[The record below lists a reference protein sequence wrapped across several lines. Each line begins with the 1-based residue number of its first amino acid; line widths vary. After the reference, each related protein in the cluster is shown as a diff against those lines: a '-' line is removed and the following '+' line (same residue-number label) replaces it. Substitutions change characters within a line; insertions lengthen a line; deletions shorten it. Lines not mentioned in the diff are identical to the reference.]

1 MFRKTIYTSPNML
14 PASRL
19 CLGIGLASV
28 IATAGAAP
36 PSVESSEYQKSDH
49 LAGINVAPAWTA
61 KLLGSGVSVAIL
73 DTGVRASHI
82 DLRGRIGS
90 GGYNFLSPDAN
101 PDDDHV
107 GNTKGHGTASAS
119 IISGIWNGIGG
130 AGIAPSA
137 KIIPIKIADSEF
149 NSTPDLIARGVHYA
163 NTKTAARII
172 LIQPTRHKL
181 SSSEFDNLRGASSK
195 GKLLIAPAG
204 NDGNDGPQDPA
215 RQFSTLGDSALV
227 VGSHDN
233 GLRSNFSNGAKG
245 VAQNYIMAPG
255 RDVLTAGNVS
265 DSFFR
270 FNTGTSMAA
279 PQVAAAAALLMAHSP
294 QLSGA
299 QIAKILKESATDLG
313 APGVDDK
320 YGWGALNIER
330 ALAPIGAITIPVEED
345 PDPEEDPPASDEES
359 VTDKPSSGSSGSG
372 GGAGLAL
379 GALVVGG
386 VGYALIRNSTAA
398 DSTLVVDDYGRTYEL
413 DLETRVTVRNPGPSA
428 QSVLKELDSQAV
440 EETLIQRNDLT
451 LTATYLSTGSMDFH
465 HPGYTKE
472 YSQDRPVRMQ
482 ITGTDNVSSSFA
494 FGINQSV
501 RLVGQGGQEWEEASA
516 LASSFRSD
524 SFDMP
529 FLGFSDMGYH
539 AAYEVTWK
547 EGWRTGLTFAAIDD
561 QKKYGLKSESS
572 SLKMGF
578 NDSRYSLNMQL
589 GLLEEDGSVLGGS
602 SGGALSVSGAETLF
616 GALRARFMISSNW
629 SVVSQYTHG
638 ITWTKNS
645 ANSLVKD
652 FSEIHSNS
660 WGLGLIGRNL
670 LSRGDA
676 FGFAVAQPLRT
687 IGGDADVSVPYYNP
701 SVGGVA
707 FREDRVNLVPE
718 GTETAFEFF
727 YRRPI
732 TNRVQWLSYL
742 AHRSQPLHQKNGSQT
757 SVVGAFSWKFGTSS
771 R

>member
-1 MFRKTIYTSPNML
+1 MI
-14 PASRL
+14 RL
-19 CLGIGLASV
+19 KLWALRAYLGFGLGLV
-28 IATAGAAP
+28 IAPAGAGPDVA
-36 PSVESSEYQKSDH
+36 SAEYKNSPH
-49 LAGINVAPAWTA
+49 LAGISVAPAWSA

-73 DTGVRASHI
+73 DTGIRATHL
-82 DLRGRIGS
+82 DLRGQIAS
-90 GGYNFLSPDAN
+90 GGYNFIEPGTD

-107 GNTKGHGTASAS
+107 GNTDGHGTASAS
-119 IISGIWNGIGG
+119 IIAGKWNGMGG
-130 AGIAPSA
+130 AGIAPGA
-137 KIIPIKIADSEF
+137 KVIPIKIANSEF
-149 NSTPDLIARGVHYA
+149 VTSSALIARGVHHA
-163 NTKTAARII
+163 NTKTTARVI
-172 LIQPTRHKL
+172 LIQPVRHTL
-181 SSSEFDNLRGASSK
+181 SNSEFDTFRAATVN
-195 GKLLIAPAG
+195 GKLLVAPAG
-204 NDGNDGPQDPA
+204 NYAADGPENPGG
-215 RQFSTLGDSALV
+215 QFLQLGDSALV

-233 GLRSNFSNGAKG
+233 GFRSNFSNGAKG

-255 RDVLTAGNVS
+255 RNVLVAGNIS
-265 DSFFR
+265 DSFYR
-270 FNTGTSMAA
+270 TTTGTSMAA

-320 YGWGALNIER
+320 YGWGALNVER

-345 PDPEEDPPASDEES
+345 PDPEEDPSGSEEES

-379 GALVVGG
+379 AALVVGG
-386 VGYALIRNSTAA
+386 VGYALVRNS
-398 DSTLVVDDYGRTYEL
+398 DDLDDTLVLDEYGRTYEL
-413 DLETRVTVRNPGPSA
+413 DLETRVSVRNPGPSA
-428 QSVLKELDSQAV
+428 ESVLKELDNQAV
-440 EETLIQRNDLT
+440 QETLIQRNDLT
-451 LTATYLSTGSMDFH
+451 LTATYSSTGSMDFRQ
-465 HPGYTKE
+465 PAYNE
-472 YSQDRPVRMQ
+472 EFPQDRPVRMQ
-482 ITGTDNVSSSFA
+482 ITGTDNASSSFA

-501 RLVGQGGQEWEEASA
+501 RLIDQGGQQWEEASA

-539 AAYEVTWK
+539 AAYEVTSQ

-572 SLKMGF
+572 SLKVGF
-578 NDSRYSLNMQL
+578 RDSRYSLNMRL

-616 GALRARFMISSNW
+616 GALRGRIMISSNW
-629 SVVSQYTHG
+629 SIVSQYTHG
-638 ITWTKNS
+638 VTWTTNS
-645 ANSLVKD
+645 ANSLVKN
-652 FSEIHSNS
+652 FSEIQSNS

-670 LSRGDA
+670 LRRGDA
-676 FGFAVAQPLRT
+676 FGFALAQPLRT
-687 IGGDADVSVPYYNP
+687 IGGQADLSVPYYNP
-701 SVGGVA
+701 SVAGVG
-707 FREDRVNLVPE
+707 FRQDRVNLVPE
-718 GTETAFEFF
+718 GTETAFELF

-742 AHRSQPLHQKNGSQT
+742 VHRSQPLHQKNGSQT

-771 R
+771 H